1 MTLTR
6 SFVVLMSV
14 LFFNLSFAKEPITPI
29 VMPSHLNKEKIAL
42 GKVLFFD
49 ERLSRNNEIS
59 CASCHQLTTNG
70 ADNKALS
77 DGVDGQKTTA
87 KTPTVY
93 NAVFN
98 IRQTWSGA
106 RTDLFDQVDAPITN
120 PKEHG
125 TTWAKVIAKLSADKA
140 LAAKF
145 QRIYHS
151 PISQQNIQH
160 AIAEFEQSLVTT
172 NAPFDRWLQGEQNAI
187 DSKTKRGYQLFKRY
201 GCISCHQ
208 GRNVGGNMF
217 SKIGHF
223 GDYFQDRGGEITETD
238 LGRYMVTKNPYD
250 KHVFKVPSLRLSS
263 LQTHFFHDGSQNDLS
278 DAIRVMAKY
287 QLGRAIPEQDIQS
300 IRAFLTSLVGQ
311 HPELTSPYETE

>member
-14 LFFNLSFAKEPITPI
+14 LFFKLSFAKEPITPI
-29 VMPSHLNKEKIAL
+29 VTPSHLNKEKIAL
-42 GKVLFFD
+42 GRALFFD
-49 ERLSRNNEIS
+49 ERLSKNNEIS

-77 DGVDGQKTTA
+77 DGVEGQKTST

-106 RTDLFDQVDAPITN
+106 RIDLLDQVDAPITN

-125 TTWAKVIAKLSADKA
+125 TTWATVIAKLSADKE

-145 QRIYHS
+145 KRIYHS
-151 PISQQNIQH
+151 PISKQNIQH
-160 AIAEFEQSLVTT
+160 AIAEFEQSLVTV
-172 NAPFDRWLQGEQNAI
+172 NAPFDRWLQGDQNAI
-187 DSKTKRGYQLFKRY
+187 DSKTKQGYQLFKRY

-208 GRNVGGNMF
+208 GTNVGGNMF

-223 GDYFQDRGGEITETD
+223 GDYFQDRGGKITETD
-238 LGRYMVTKNPYD
+238 LGRYIVTNNHYD

-311 HPELTSPYETE
+311 HPELTSPYEAE

>member
-6 SFVVLMSV
+6 PFVVLLSV
-14 LFFNLSFAKEPITPI
+14 FFLNVAFAKEPISPI
-29 VMPSHLNKEKIAL
+29 FALSKLNNEKVAL
-42 GKVLFFD
+42 GRALFFD
-49 ERLSRNNEIS
+49 ERLSKNNKIS

-77 DGVDGQKTTA
+77 NGVEGQKTATR
-87 KTPTVY
+87 TPTVY

-106 RTDLFDQVDAPITN
+106 RIDLFDQVDAPITN

-125 TTWAKVIAKLSADKA
+125 TTWSEVIAKLSTDKE
-140 LAAKF
+140 LTAKF
-145 QRIYHS
+145 NRIYQS

-187 DSKTKRGYQLFKRY
+187 DNQTKQGYQLFKRY

-223 GDYFQDRGGEITETD
+223 GNYFQDRGGEITEAD
-238 LGRYMVTKNPYD
+238 LGRYMVTKKPYD

-263 LQTHFFHDGSQNDLS
+263 LQTHFFHDGSQDNLS

-311 HPELTSPYETE
+311 HPELMSPYEAE

>member
-1 MTLTR
+1 
-6 SFVVLMSV
+6 MSV

-29 VMPSHLNKEKIAL
+29 VAPAHLNKEKIAL
-42 GKVLFFD
+42 GKALFFD
-49 ERLSRNNEIS
+49 ERLSKNNEIS

-70 ADNKALS
+70 ADDKAPS
-77 DGVDGQKTTA
+77 DGVEGQKTTA

-106 RTDLFDQVDAPITN
+106 RIDLFDQVDAPITN

-125 TTWAKVIAKLSADKA
+125 TTWAKVIAKLSADKE

-145 QRIYHS
+145 KRVYHS

-172 NAPFDRWLQGEQNAI
+172 NAPFDRWLQGDQNAI
-187 DSKTKRGYQLFKRY
+187 DRKTKQGYRLFKSY

-287 QLGRAIPEQDIQS
+287 QLGRSIPEQDIQS
-300 IRAFLTSLVGQ
+300 IRAFLASLVGH
-311 HPELTSPYETE
+311 HPELTSPYEAE